1 MWFWARYECS
11 SFIMFSLFASGRSVI
26 GGNLEIGSI
35 SEQEYRNTTSSN
47 NSAILLHPSSIHY
60 HNYHCPP
67 LVQGIQGLNYHF
79 HHQIPALFYR
89 RPMNDN
95 LHHRNARNREDG
107 RESMSS
113 NTQHFYRPR
122 TRLSQYAHVEITGH
136 IRILPSEVNSFLL
149 CFLFICNQQAGFL
162 WTRDDVDTRIYLESF
177 SFLWK
182 GVQ

>member
-1 MWFWARYECS
+1 MWAHYECS
-11 SFIMFSLFASGRSVI
+11 SLSCSPLFASGRSV
-26 GGNLEIGSI
+26 GGGSLETGSI
-35 SEQEYRNTTSSN
+35 GEHEYRNTMSSY
-47 NSAILLHPSSIHY
+47 NSAILLHPSSIPY
-60 HNYHCPP
+60 HSPP
-67 LVQGIQGLNYHF
+67 LVHGIQGLNYHF
-79 HHQIPALFYR
+79 LHQIPAPFYR